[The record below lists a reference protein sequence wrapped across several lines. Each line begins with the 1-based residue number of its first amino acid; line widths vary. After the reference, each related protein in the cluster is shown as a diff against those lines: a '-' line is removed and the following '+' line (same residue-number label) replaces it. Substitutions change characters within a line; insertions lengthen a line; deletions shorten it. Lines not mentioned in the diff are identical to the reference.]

1 MGTRTQPIEK
11 GIAQTMSEH
20 PHVDTRVCRRRG
32 DAAGRQD
39 DGRGR
44 LNDAEADAFEPRR
57 ARVGG
62 EQKQR
67 RARESTH
74 ACTHTRAEN
83 RVQHVREQTPAPVRA
98 WRSYLTET
106 RAAGSAR
113 ARQVCKRQGVRS
125 ARMLTSVGA
134 RGSRGLESNV
144 VDAVVAPPSCCPGRA
159 RRWAPQCFHGWSVAT
174 RSCILPAARSFARI
188 FQVLKRRCSAQSEL
202 WRGRK

>member
-1 MGTRTQPIEK
+1 
-11 GIAQTMSEH
+11 MSEH

-125 ARMLTSVGA
+125 AWMLTSVGA

-159 RRWAPQCFHGWSVAT
+159 RRWAPQCFHGCSVAT
-174 RSCILPAARSFARI
+174 RSCIVPAARSFARI
-188 FQVLKRRCSAQSEL
+188 FQVLSAGAQRS
-202 WRGRK
+202 RNFGGVGN